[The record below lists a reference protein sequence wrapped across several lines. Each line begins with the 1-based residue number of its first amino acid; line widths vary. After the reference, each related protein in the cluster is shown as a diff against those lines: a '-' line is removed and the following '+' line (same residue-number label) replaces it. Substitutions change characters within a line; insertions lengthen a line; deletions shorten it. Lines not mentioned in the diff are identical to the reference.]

1 MSLVEMFLLK
11 GEQEK
16 TETSFHWYMCLPACS
31 IEFPVLYNHILYS
44 GNWEEKKCNIFL
56 WHLLVAFL
64 FY

>member
-1 MSLVEMFLLK
+1 MSLIEMFLLK

-44 GNWEEKKCNIFL
+44 GN
-56 WHLLVAFL
+56 
-64 FY
+64 